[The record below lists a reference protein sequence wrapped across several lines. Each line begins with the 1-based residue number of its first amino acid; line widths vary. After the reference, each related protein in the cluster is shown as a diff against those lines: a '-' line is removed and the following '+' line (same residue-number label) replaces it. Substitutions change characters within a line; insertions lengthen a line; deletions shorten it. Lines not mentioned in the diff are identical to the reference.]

1 MDEFKI
7 LLVDDD
13 YDQKVQLQEA
23 IDNYNKKLFIK
34 ELENKHKIED
44 QKYISGLKMLENKE
58 EVYKK
63 LQEDGIISDEFD
75 ILNKIEISFEVA
87 TTPEEAAVALF
98 QNNFEA
104 VIVDLMLVPQ
114 KDTGKDDEQISGN
127 ILLKNIIDREII
139 PIIVRTG
146 FRQKISDGF
155 NTNII
160 KVQSKDESSFEDVIS
175 ELINYY
181 EDSIF
186 SLLGSRGKV
195 NNNIKE
201 FFWEIIPECFTN
213 KKEELMALNKDTQEF
228 VLIRYISSWLS
239 NRFMFN
245 EKYLDV
251 EPIEMYMFPNPITQV
266 CNCDIYEDC
275 DNEQMFLVLTP
286 ACDLANSKT
295 NEILFA
301 KIKKY
306 DEVQDF
312 SGILEKCLNED
323 ENEISNKNKNKIAQW
338 SRNSDQKS
346 MRYHFLPKVSFFEG
360 GFIDFRSLI
369 TLEYD
374 YEKNQFKDR
383 NLKKLGVIT
392 DVFKRDIIA
401 RFSSYYHRQG
411 QPSFNT
417 ESILNKL
424 LAD

>member
-175 ELINYY
+175 ELTNYY

>member
-1 MDEFKI
+1 MKEFKI
-7 LLVDDD
+7 LLIDDD
-13 YDQKVQLQEA
+13 PNQSVQLKEA
-23 IDNYNKKLFIK
+23 VDSYNKKLFI
-34 ELENKHKIED
+34 EALEESLIITD
-44 QKYISGLKMLENKE
+44 SKYTSRLKMLDNRDDVYRKLKEDNK
-58 EVYKK
+58 
-63 LQEDGIISDEFD
+63 ISDDFK
-75 ILNKIEISFEVA
+75 ISNKYEISFDVA
-87 TTPEEAAVALF
+87 KTPEEAAIALF
-98 QNNFEA
+98 QKNFEA
-104 VIVDLMLVPQ
+104 VIVDLMLLPD
-114 KDTGKDDEQISGN
+114 KDIGKDDEQISGN

-146 FRQKISDGF
+146 FSQRISEYVD
-155 NTNII
+155 TNII

-186 SLLGSRGKV
+186 RLIGSRGKV
-195 NNNIKE
+195 DNNIKE
-201 FFWEIIPECFTN
+201 FFWKIIPECFTN
-213 KKEELMALNKDTQEF
+213 KKEELMALNKETQEY

-239 NRFMFN
+239 NRFVFN

-251 EPIEMYMFPNPITQV
+251 EPIEMYMFPNPITQI
-266 CNCDIYEDC
+266 CSCDIYEDC
-275 DNEQMFLVLTP
+275 DNEQKFLVLTP

-301 KIKKY
+301 KIKNY

-312 SGILEKCLNED
+312 SDILEKCLNKD
-323 ENEISNKNKNKIAQW
+323 GNEISNKNKNKIAQW
-338 SRNSDQKS
+338 SRNSAQKS

-392 DVFKRDIIA
+392 DVFKRDIIS